1 MTKMHNQ
8 SIPLKRL
15 AGWLGVVG
23 VSIAAG
29 FPIVAQS
36 QGVLNPRPSIFN
48 EPPYN
53 QTPGT
58 TPGTT
63 PPVAPAPVTPTPT
76 APAPV
81 TPTPTTPPT
90 GTSPDAANNIVALAA
105 ANSSFKTLTAA
116 LQAAGLTE
124 TLSGTGPF
132 TVFAPTDEAF
142 AALPQD
148 ALQELLR
155 PENKQ
160 LLVQILT
167 YHVVP
172 ARVQSTELQ
181 PGEVPTVEG
190 EAINVKTSGNQVTVN
205 DATVV
210 QPDIQASNGIIHA
223 IDRVLLPPNL

>member
-1 MTKMHNQ
+1 MMKKHTQ
-8 SIPLKRL
+8 SNPCKRL
-15 AGWLGVVG
+15 VTLLGIVG
-23 VSIAAG
+23 ASLAAS
-29 FPIVAQS
+29 FPLVAQG

-53 QTPGT
+53 RTPGT

-63 PPVAPAPVTPTPT
+63 PPVTPAPPT

-81 TPTPTTPPT
+81 TPPTAPTTPPQ
-90 GTSPDAANNIVALAA
+90 GETSGAANNIVALAA
-105 ANSSFKTLTAA
+105 ANSSFRTLTTA

-124 TLSGTGPF
+124 TLSGAGPF

-155 PENKQ
+155 PENRQ

-172 ARVQSTELQ
+172 ARVQSNELQ
-181 PGEVPTVEG
+181 PGEVKTIEG
-190 EAINVKTSGNQVTVN
+190 EAVNVKTSADGVTVN
-205 DATVV
+205 DARVV
-210 QPDIQASNGIIHA
+210 QPDIEASNGIIHA
-223 IDRVLLPPNL
+223 IDRVLLPPSL

>member
-1 MTKMHNQ
+1 MTKMHKQ
-8 SIPLKRL
+8 SSLIKSL
-15 AGWLGVVG
+15 ASFLGVAG
-23 VSIAAG
+23 VSILAG
-29 FPIVAQS
+29 FPLVAQS

-53 QTPGT
+53 QAPGT
-58 TPGTT
+58 TPAT
-63 PPVAPAPVTPTPT
+63 PPVAPAPPT
-76 APAPV
+76 APPAGQ
-81 TPTPTTPPT
+81 T
-90 GTSPDAANNIVALAA
+90 PDAASNNIVALAA

-155 PENKQ
+155 PENRQ

-181 PGEVPTVEG
+181 PGEVTTVEG
-190 EAINVKTSGNQVTVN
+190 EAVNVQTSGNQVTVN
-205 DATVV
+205 DARVV

>member
-1 MTKMHNQ
+1 MHNQ
-8 SIPLKRL
+8 SSPLKRL
-15 AGWLGVVG
+15 AGLLGVAG
-23 VSIAAG
+23 ISILAG
-29 FPIVAQS
+29 FPVVAQS
-36 QGVLNPRPSIFN
+36 QGVLNPRPGIFN

-53 QTPGT
+53 QTPAT

-63 PPVAPAPVTPTPT
+63 PPVAPAPPTAPVTPAPTTPT
-76 APAPV
+76 APPQGQ
-81 TPTPTTPPT
+81 TP
-90 GTSPDAANNIVALAA
+90 GAANNIVALAA

-116 LQAAGLTE
+116 LQAADLTE

-148 ALQELLR
+148 ALQELLK

-181 PGEVPTVEG
+181 PGEVKTVEG
-190 EAINVKTSGNQVTVN
+190 GAVNVKTSGNEVTVN
-205 DATVV
+205 DARVV